1 MKGLDETITKWELAE
16 ILGQN
21 ERTIRRR
28 AKKEGWPVN
37 IVNNRGDQRFIV
49 SGLPEDV
56 RMAVMME
63 RSRKNTTSCMSGS
76 SLDHNILWKR
86 GKSQGPEQAGIN
98 SDQRAVDSIYKVA
111 KGVPERGLVENTV
124 NIDSISSD
132 RPLRGWQ
139 DRQALAWMDVLS
151 LYMRNTAQKGSIRR
165 SVGDAKRDFVLA
177 YNNGAWPKLLEILG
191 QTSYQTLQRKLRQ
204 LQTTD
209 GANYTVLA
217 PRYGSS
223 WKKRSINQDQAQV
236 ILSVVRSPYQ
246 PKKTSEIIR
255 ISKAIMGQKGIQ
267 DGLSDST
274 YRRFLKDWISVNYDQ
289 WIWWRE
295 GDKGLNDKVLPWI
308 ERDYDRIDVGDVVVA
323 DGHVLNFEILN
334 PWTGK
339 PKRMILILWYD
350 MKSSYPLG
358 WEIMPTENTQAISSA
373 LRRAIIRLGKIPKVA
388 YLDNG
393 RAFASR
399 FFRGVDFDETGFNG
413 IFDKLDIKSI
423 YAWPYHGQ
431 SKTIERF
438 FGTFAELE
446 RMSPSYIGTSIAEK
460 PPRLNRGEK
469 LHRQIHEKITG
480 GFVPTLLQ
488 AHRAIAAW
496 FDEYARRPQRGHL
509 AGKNPWQVFSSGQ
522 GDGVDI
528 NRLRYLM
535 MSEDVRTIRRHGIKF
550 LGRWYYDP
558 ELYGRKHD
566 VTIKYDLQDPSSI
579 LVYEGDEFV
588 CEAVPPPKVHPAA
601 GYLGDDEDKKLL
613 AEQIGLK
620 RGLEKSTVS
629 SAREFVE
636 LSVVPEVRSQI
647 ENAGFGIRRQKTED
661 RRQEKKVLALPLSE
675 AEKEKIQK
683 DFEKLDADQTRVDI
697 WEQLPK
703 MEDADRYE
711 KLLEMESQAM
721 LIMRD
726 EQAFMRYFEE
736 TEQYMR
742 DEDYYDD
749 YRAKMALMYQSE
761 S

>member
-1 MKGLDETITKWELAE
+1 VIADTIKPIE
-16 ILGQN
+16 IAAALGVSTRAVN
-21 ERTIRRR
+21 KR
-28 AKKEGWPVN
+28 AKKENWPAEILN
-37 IVNNRGDQRFIV
+37 RRGDQRFIV
-49 SGLPEDV
+49 AGLPEDV
-56 RMAVMME
+56 RMAMMFKD
-63 RSRKNTTSCMSGS
+63 RSPFTVHRSPQGKKQAM
-76 SLDHNILWKR
+76 DNIY
-86 GKSQGPEQAGIN
+86 S
-98 SDQRAVDSIYKVA
+98 VA
-111 KGVPERGLVENTV
+111 KVVPERGLVEKGANMGGFST
-124 NIDSISSD
+124 DK
-132 RPLRGWQ
+132 PLRGWQ
-139 DRQALAWMDVLS
+139 EKQALAWMDVLS
-151 LYMRNTAQKGSIRR
+151 LYMRHTAQKDSI
-165 SVGDAKRDFVLA
+165 GQAKKDFVLK
-177 YNNGAWPKLLEILG
+177 YNIGAWPNLLKLLG
-191 QTSYQTLQRKLRQ
+191 PTSYQTLQRKLRQ
-204 LQTTD
+204 LQDTEGGT
-209 GANYTVLA
+209 YQVLA
-217 PRYGSS
+217 PKYGSS

-255 ISKAIMGQKGIQ
+255 ISKAIMDQKGIQ
-267 DGLSDST
+267 DGLSNST
-274 YRRFLKDWISVNYDQ
+274 YRRWLTDWISVNYDQ

-295 GDKGLNDKVLPWI
+295 GDKGLNDKCSYWI

-323 DGHVLNFEILN
+323 DGHMLNFEILN

-339 PKRMILILWYD
+339 PKRMILILWFD

-393 RAFASR
+393 KAFASK
-399 FFRGVDFDETGFNG
+399 FFRGTDFDETGFQG
-413 IFDKLDIKSI
+413 VFDALGIKSV

-446 RMSPSYIGTSIAEK
+446 RMSPSYVGTCIAEK

-480 GFVPTLLQ
+480 GLVPTLLQ
-488 AHRAIAAW
+488 AHRAIAGW
-496 FDEYARRPQRGHL
+496 FDEYARRSQNGHL

-522 GDGVDI
+522 GDGVDSH
-528 NRLRYLM
+528 RLRYLM
-535 MSEDVRTIRRHGIKF
+535 MSEEVRTIRRRGIQF
-550 LGRWYYDP
+550 LGQWYYDP

-566 VTIKYDLQDPSSI
+566 VTIKYDLQDPTSI

-588 CEAVPPPKVHPAA
+588 CEAVIPPKVHPAA
-601 GYLGDDEDKKLL
+601 GHLGNDEDKKLL

-620 RGLEKSTVS
+620 RGLTKQTVS

-636 LSVVPEVRSQI
+636 LSVVPDVRRQVADAGFEVRVQGK
-647 ENAGFGIRRQKTED
+647 EPARKTAG
-661 RRQEKKVLALPLSE
+661 KVLALPISE
-675 AEKEKIQK
+675 AEKEKIQE
-683 DFEKLDADQTRVDI
+683 DFEKLEADQTRVDI

-711 KLLEMESQAM
+711 KLLEMESQTM
-721 LIMRD
+721 LIVRD
-726 EQAFMRYFEE
+726 EQAFMRYFEQ
-736 TEQYMR
+736 TEQYLR
-742 DEDYYDD
+742 HGEYYEE

>member
-1 MKGLDETITKWELAE
+1 VVADTVKPTE
-16 ILGQN
+16 IAAALGVTTRAVN
-21 ERTIRRR
+21 KR
-28 AKKEGWPVN
+28 AKKEKWPSKTLN
-37 IVNNRGDQRFIV
+37 RRGDQRFIIE
-49 SGLPEDV
+49 GLPEDV
-56 RMAVMME
+56 RTGIMFKRCSPLSVD
-63 RSRKNTTSCMSGS
+63 RSPE
-76 SLDHNILWKR
+76 
-86 GKSQGPEQAGIN
+86 GKKQAMDN
-98 SDQRAVDSIYKVA
+98 IYKVA
-111 KGVPERGLVENTV
+111 KYVPERGLVEKGA
-124 NIDSISSD
+124 NIGGFSSD
-132 RPLRGWQ
+132 KPLRGWQ
-139 DRQALAWMDVLS
+139 DKAALAWMDVLS
-151 LYMRNTAQKGSIRR
+151 LYMRFTSNLDGCG
-165 SVGDAKRDFVLA
+165 SVGQAKKEFVIR
-177 YNNGAWPKLLEILG
+177 YNSGSWPNLLKILG
-191 QTSYQTLQRKLRQ
+191 PTSYQTLQRKLRT
-204 LQTTD
+204 LQDTE

-217 PRYGSS
+217 PKYGSS

-255 ISKAIMGQKGIQ
+255 ISKAIMDQKGIHN
-267 DGLSDST
+267 GLSNST

-339 PKRMILILWYD
+339 PKRMMLILWFD

-446 RMSPSYIGTSIAEK
+446 RISPSYIGTCINEK

-488 AHRAIAAW
+488 SHRAIAAW

-535 MSEDVRTIRRHGIKF
+535 MTEEVRTIRRHGIKF

-566 VTIKYDLQDPSSI
+566 VTIKYDLQDPGSV
-579 LVYEGDEFV
+579 LVYEGDQFI

-620 RGLEKSTVS
+620 RGLEKTTVS

-636 LSVVPEVRSQI
+636 LSVVPEVRSQVAA
-647 ENAGFGIRRQKTED
+647 AGFEVGETGNRK
-661 RRQEKKVLALPLSE
+661 QETGNRNQKKVLALPLSE

-683 DFEKLDADQTRVDI
+683 DFEKLDADQTRIDI